1 MAEGFSS
8 SRVVLSN
15 NLQGSSEILPKK
27 LGYVYDVILDENNE
41 FAKNKNYNS
50 AIVGAIRF
58 RTSDMMDIEDDN
70 LPFANPSD
78 RNFINLPI
86 VNEAV
91 EIYEFTKGNFLYRRI
106 TNTGN
111 PSKTAAEDFI
121 PTYFQTSAD
130 ASNQTSDYQRVE
142 QTNIPKSNSSNS
154 KKYFGYG
161 KYYKP
166 EENLRKLKLYEGDSL
181 IESRFGQSI
190 RFSAFNNQDKKFY
203 PNIVIRNSQS
213 SKFNNVS
220 VEKTIE
226 EDVNTDGTV
235 ISMTSGNHEI
245 GFLPGTVDDKG
256 KSDFQTKPETFADY
270 PSKLI
275 GDQLILNS
283 GRIIFSAKNAEMIFY
298 SKKNYGFISDGALSI
313 DNKLGI
319 DITVGDDINIM
330 TNDRDVNIL
339 TGNGSVIL
347 GNTELEPMV
356 KGQALVDILE
366 QLIDAITSQI
376 YLTPAGPS
384 ASGPTNIADFG
395 TIKSQLNTILSKLN
409 QTS

>member
-15 NLQGSSEILPKK
+15 NLQGSSESMPKK

-58 RTSDMMDIEDDN
+58 RTTDMLDIEDDN

-86 VNEAV
+86 VNEVV

-111 PSKTAAEDFI
+111 PSKTAAEDLI
-121 PTYFQTSAD
+121 PTYFANSSDTT
-130 ASNQTSDYQRVE
+130 NQKSDYQRVE
-142 QTNIPKSNSSNS
+142 QTGISKSNSSSS

-166 EENLRKLKLYEGDSL
+166 EDNLRKLKLYEGDSL
-181 IESRFGQSI
+181 IETRFGQSI
-190 RFSAFNNQDKKFY
+190 RFSAFNNPDRKFY
-203 PNIVIRNSQS
+203 PNIIIRNSQS
-213 SKFNNVS
+213 SKFNDVS

-226 EDVNTDGTV
+226 EDINTDGSV

-245 GFLPGTVDDKG
+245 AFLPGTIDNKG
-256 KSDFQTKPETFADY
+256 KSDFETKPSTFDEY

-283 GRIIFSAKNAEMIFY
+283 GRIILSAKNAEMIFY
-298 SKKNYGFISDGALSI
+298 SKKNYGFISDGAMSI
-313 DNKLGI
+313 DNRLGI
-319 DITVGDDINIM
+319 DVTVGDDINIM
-330 TNDRDVNIL
+330 TNDRDVNIVS
-339 TGNGSVIL
+339 GNGSVIL
-347 GNTELEPMV
+347 GSTDLEPMV
-356 KGQALVDILE
+356 KGQSLVDILE
-366 QLIDAITSQI
+366 QLIDAITAQI

-384 ASGPTNIADFG
+384 AVGPTNVADFG
-395 TIKSQLNTILSKLN
+395 TIKSQLNSILSKLN
-409 QTS
+409 QTA

>member
-1 MAEGFSS
+1 MAEGFES

-15 NLQGSSEILPKK
+15 NLQGSSEVLAKK
-27 LGYVYDVILDENNE
+27 IGYVYDVILDEKNE

-50 AIVGAIRF
+50 AIVGAVRF
-58 RTSDMMDIEDDN
+58 RTSDMLDVEDDN

-78 RNFINLPI
+78 RNFVNLPI

-91 EIYEFTKGNFLYRRI
+91 EIYEFTKGNFVYRRI
-106 TNTGN
+106 VNTGN

-121 PTYFQTSAD
+121 STYFQTSAD
-130 ASNQTSDYQRVE
+130 DANKISDFKRVE
-142 QTNIPKSNSSNS
+142 ETKIAKSNSNNS

-161 KYYKP
+161 AYYKNQ
-166 EENLRKLKLYEGDSL
+166 ENLRKLRLYEGDSL

-190 RFSAFNNQDKKFY
+190 RFSAFNNKDRKFY

-213 SKFNNVS
+213 SKFNDSS
-220 VEKTIE
+220 VENTIE
-226 EDVNTDGTV
+226 EDINTDGTI

-245 GFLPGTVDDKG
+245 AFLPGTVDDKG
-256 KSDFQTKPETFADY
+256 KSDFETKPETFSDY
-270 PSKLI
+270 PSKLS
-275 GDQLILNS
+275 GDQLVLNS
-283 GRIIFSAKNAEMIFY
+283 GRIILSAKNAEMLFY

-319 DITVGDDINIM
+319 DVTVGDDINIM
-330 TNDRDVNIL
+330 TNDRDVNIIS
-339 TGNGSVIL
+339 GNGSIIL
-347 GNTELEPMV
+347 GSNELEPMV

-366 QLIDAITSQI
+366 QLIDAITAQI

-384 ASGPTNIADFG
+384 APGPTNIADFG
-395 TIKSQLNTILSKLN
+395 SIKSQLNSILSKLN